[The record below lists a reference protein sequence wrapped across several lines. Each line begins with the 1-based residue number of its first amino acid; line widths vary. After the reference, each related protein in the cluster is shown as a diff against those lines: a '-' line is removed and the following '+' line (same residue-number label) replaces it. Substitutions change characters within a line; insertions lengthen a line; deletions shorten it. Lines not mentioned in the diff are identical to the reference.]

1 MNSASQSFRFAT
13 PPARHAIV
21 IERGEKV
28 WRLNVRPWVLGTCA
42 AAFATLLAAGI
53 GSTALFLLSDDI
65 AAAFRAREAG
75 TVTAYE
81 RRIADL
87 RRELDRVASR
97 EHAERRTMAD
107 QVGRVL
113 DRQREIEIRFERMR
127 PLLSQLGA
135 SGLAPASVPVPSD
148 RPDTEAAAPINAF
161 GPQASRS
168 ENVFAG
174 FDLRSPARSFQSA
187 EASRSPALVH
197 GEVEDRVA
205 GLRLEIEAIEAEQVE
220 QLASLAEATEMRG
233 LRIARVLQES
243 GLTADDPVEAMGGPF
258 VPVAF
263 VDPFTN
269 EFQRLS
275 GALAE
280 LGRLEDMA
288 SSLPLGAPVQNV
300 RASSSFGVRL
310 DPFLKRPALH
320 AGIDYPAPTG
330 TTVAAAASGKILRAG
345 RRGGYGL
352 MVEIDHGGGYVTR
365 YAHLSAIDVQGGQ
378 SVAAGEPIGRVGST
392 GRSTGPHLHYEVHR
406 NGKAA
411 DPTRY
416 VEAGARLAA
425 LD

>member
-1 MNSASQSFRFAT
+1 MNTASQSFSFAK
-13 PPARHAIV
+13 PPKRHAIV
-21 IERGEKV
+21 IERGDKV
-28 WRLNVRPWVLGTCA
+28 WRMSLRPWVLGTCA

-53 GSTALFLLSDDI
+53 ASTALFVMSDDI
-65 AAAFRAREAG
+65 ASAFRAREAD

-87 RRELDRVASR
+87 RRELDRVSSR
-97 EHAERRTMAD
+97 EHAERRTMVD

-135 SGLAPASVPVPSD
+135 SGLSPASVPVPSE
-148 RPDTEAAAPINAF
+148 RPAGEVATPPFSAF
-161 GPQASRS
+161 GPEPSQKSS
-168 ENVFAG
+168 LFGG
-174 FDLRSPARSFQSA
+174 FDLRGESARTAPLGPEPSA
-187 EASRSPALVH
+187 AASAVAA
-197 GEVEDRVA
+197 RVA
-205 GLRLEIEAIEAEQVE
+205 DLRREVEAIEAEQVE
-220 QLASLAEATEMRG
+220 QLAALAEATEMRG

-243 GLTADDPVEAMGGPF
+243 GLTADEPAEAMGGPF

-269 EFQRLS
+269 EFERLS

-280 LGRLEDMA
+280 LGRLEDIA
-288 SSLPLGAPVQNV
+288 SALPLASPVEHV
-300 RASSSFGVRL
+300 RPSSRFGVRL

-330 TTVAAAASGKILRAG
+330 TTVAASASGTVRHAG

-365 YAHLSAIDVQGGQ
+365 YAHLSAIGVVRGQ
-378 SVAAGEPIGRVGST
+378 SLAAGETIGQVGST

-406 NGKAA
+406 NGKAT